1 MADDFTRITKPKKP
15 AHFTEAMKKELK
27 EIYHLYSYE
36 ELAKRFNTTPT
47 KVKAQGQRLY
57 LSKVNKN

>member
-1 MADDFTRITKPKKP
+1 MADDFTKITKPKKRGP
-15 AHFTEAMKKELK
+15 FTEAMKKELK

-36 ELAKRFNTTPT
+36 ELAERFNTTPD

-57 LSKVNKN
+57 LSKIRKN